1 MVRRL
6 PVTEHIFL
14 PEVITLRNEQSTFN
28 QKKKIAKLLAGAI
41 FCFCILTVRI
51 AWLQIV
57 QGEELS
63 TAAREQQT
71 SDNTITPKRGL
82 IYDRNFKILANNLS
96 VETISITPKN
106 VRLNTKQTPEQ
117 IADSL
122 AKILELDPKDVLKK
136 IKKESSFEYIKKKVE
151 KDQADAVRKYIDTY
165 KLDGIR
171 FSEDTKRYYPYS
183 SFASQVIGFVGGDN
197 QGLEGIESVYD
208 EQLRGVP
215 GRIVSANKTAGLEL
229 PDNYESY
236 YEAKDGKSVVLT
248 IDETIQHFAE
258 KHLENARI
266 ENKLEEGAACI
277 VMNVKTGEI
286 LAMATKPDYDLNRP
300 FAVTEAVEER
310 YPGIKDELK
319 GLSGSAYNAKL
330 TEVTQFLRR
339 NKAVV
344 DSYEPGSTFKI
355 AVASMALEENAVG
368 LNDHFYCGGS
378 IKVADRTI
386 SCANRNGHGAETFVQ
401 GVQNSCNP
409 VFIEVG
415 ARVGKEN
422 FLKYLKGFGFRDK
435 TGIELPGETNGI
447 FHDPSNFKEIDLA
460 TSSFGQSFNVTP
472 LQMVTMVS
480 SVANGG
486 KLMKPHLVK
495 QLVDSEKNVVEEYKP
510 QVIRQVISEET
521 SKTMREILESVVS
534 VGGGKN
540 AYLAGYR
547 IAGKTGT
554 SEKQPRGTGKYIAS
568 FVGFAPADD
577 PEIVCLVIL
586 DQPPVGATY
595 YGGLIAA
602 PVVKN
607 ILEESLQYLGVEPE
621 YTQEELQLI
630 DITVPD
636 ITGKTRKEAEELL
649 AKSDVSISFRGE
661 GDIVMDQVPKAFS
674 KLAKNSKVVAYTEGE
689 VSTKSVTIPNVVG
702 CSASEANKGIVN
714 AGLNVRIKGLS
725 KASGAATCSGQSPA
739 AGTVVEPGTIVT
751 LDFAYAE
758 VRD

>member
-1 MVRRL
+1 M
-6 PVTEHIFL
+6 
-14 PEVITLRNEQSTFN
+14 RNEQSTFK
-28 QKKKIAKLLAGAI
+28 QKKNIALLLVGAI
-41 FCFCILTVRI
+41 FCFCLLILRI
-51 AWLQIV
+51 AWLQV
-57 QGEELS
+57 VRGEELS
-63 TAAREQQT
+63 SAAREQQT
-71 SDNTITPKRGL
+71 SDNIINPKRGL
-82 IYDRNFKILANNLS
+82 IYDRNFKVLANNLS
-96 VETISITPKN
+96 VETISISPKN
-106 VRLNTKQTPEQ
+106 VRLSTKQTPEQ
-117 IADSL
+117 IANKL
-122 AKILELDPKDVLKK
+122 AEILELEPDKVLEK
-136 IKKESSFEYIKKKVE
+136 IKKESNFEYIKKKVE
-151 KDQADAVRKYIDTY
+151 KDQADAVREYINTY
-165 KLDGIR
+165 KIDGIK

-183 SFASQVIGFVGGDN
+183 NFASQVIGFVGNDN

-215 GRIVSANKTAGLEL
+215 GRIVSANRAAGLEL

-236 YEAKDGKSVVLT
+236 YEAQEGKSVVLT
-248 IDETIQHFAE
+248 IDESIQHFAE
-258 KHLENARI
+258 KHLETARI
-266 ENKLEEGAACI
+266 ENKLEEGAAAI

-286 LAMATKPDYDLNRP
+286 LAMVTKPDYDLNQP
-300 FAVTEAVEER
+300 FAITEAVEEK
-310 YPGIKDELK
+310 YPGIKEELANM
-319 GLSGSAYNAKL
+319 SGSEYNTKL

-355 AVASMALEENAVG
+355 AVASMALEENAVA
-368 LNDHFYCGGS
+368 LNDHFFCSGS
-378 IKVADRTI
+378 IKVADRRI
-386 SCANRNGHGAETFVQ
+386 SCANKNGHGAETFVQ

-415 ARVGKEN
+415 ARVGRER
-422 FLKYLKGFGFRDK
+422 FLKYLKGFGFRDT

-460 TSSFGQSFNVTP
+460 TASFGQSFNVTP

-480 SVANGG
+480 AVANGG

-495 QLVDSEKNVVEEYKP
+495 ELVDSDQNVIEEYKP

-521 SKTMREILESVVS
+521 SKTMCEILESVVS

-554 SEKQPRGTGKYIAS
+554 SEKQPRGTGKYVAS

-577 PEIVCLVIL
+577 PQIVCLVIL

-621 YTQEELQLI
+621 YTQEEMQLM

-636 ITGKTRKEAEELL
+636 ITGKTRQEAQDIL
-649 AKSDVSISFRGE
+649 AQNEINISFKGS
-661 GDIVMDQVPKAFS
+661 GDIVLDQVPKAYS
-674 KLAKNSKVVAYTEGE
+674 KLAKNSKIVAYTEGE

-702 CSASEANKGIVN
+702 CSASEANRGIVN

-725 KASGAATCSGQSPA
+725 SAAGSASCSAQSPA
-739 AGTVVEPGTIVT
+739 AGTVVEPGTVVT
-751 LDFAYAE
+751 LDFEYSG

>member
-1 MVRRL
+1 MQ
-6 PVTEHIFL
+6 
-14 PEVITLRNEQSTFN
+14 NEQSTFV
-28 QKKKIAKLLAGAI
+28 QRKKIGGLLAI
-41 FCFCILTVRI
+41 TVFLFCALMVRV

-57 QGEELS
+57 RGEELS
-63 TAAREQQT
+63 SAAREQQT

-82 IYDRNFKILANNLS
+82 IYDRNMKIIANNLS

-106 VRLNTKQTPEQ
+106 VRQNSKQSPEE
-117 IADSL
+117 IARNMAEILGLEAETVL
-122 AKILELDPKDVLKK
+122 AKINKN
-136 IKKESSFEYIKKKVE
+136 SNFEYIKRKVE
-151 KDQADAVRKYIDTY
+151 KDQADALREYVNKY
-165 KLDGIR
+165 KLDGIK
-171 FSEDTKRYYPYS
+171 FSEDTKRYYPYGN
-183 SFASQVIGFVGGDN
+183 FASQVIGFVGSDN
-197 QGLEGIESVYD
+197 KGLEGIEMVYN
-208 EQLRGVP
+208 EHLEGVP

-236 YEAKDGKSVVLT
+236 YEAQNGRSVVLT
-248 IDETIQHFAE
+248 IDETIQHFTE

-266 ENKLEEGAACI
+266 ENQLEEGAAAI

-286 LAMATKPDYDLNRP
+286 LAMATKPDYDLNQP
-300 FAVTEAVEER
+300 FEITEAVEEK
-310 YPGIKDELK
+310 YPDIKKELET
-319 GLSGSAYNAKL
+319 LEDSEYNAKL

-355 AVASMALEENAVG
+355 AVASMALEENVVN
-368 LNDHFYCGGS
+368 LNDHFFCGGS
-378 IKVADRTI
+378 IKVADRRI
-386 SCANRNGHGAETFVQ
+386 SCANRNGHGAQTFVQ

-415 ARVGKEN
+415 ARVGKEK
-422 FLKYLKGFGFRDK
+422 FMEYVKGFGFRDV
-435 TGIELPGETNGI
+435 TGIELPGETSGI
-447 FHDPSNFKEIDLA
+447 FHVAEYFKEIDLA

-480 SVANGG
+480 AVANGG

-495 QLVDSEKNVVEEYKP
+495 QLVDENQNVVEEYEP
-510 QVIRQVISEET
+510 TVVRQVISEET
-521 SKTMREILESVVS
+521 SNTMRQILESVVS
-534 VGGGKN
+534 EGGGKN

-554 SEKQPRGTGKYIAS
+554 SEKQPRGNGKYVAS

-621 YTQEELQLI
+621 YTQEELDRI

-636 ITGKTRKEAEELL
+636 ITGKTRKEAELILKE
-649 AKSDVSISFRGE
+649 VGVNISFRGT
-661 GDIVMDQVPKAFS
+661 GDTVLDQVPKPYS
-674 KLAKNSKVVAYTEGE
+674 KLARESKVVAYTEGE
-689 VSTKSVTIPNVVG
+689 ESKKSVTIPDVVG
-702 CSASEANKGIVN
+702 CSASEANKGITN

-725 KASGAATCSGQSPA
+725 NVQGIAICSEQSPA

-751 LDFAYAE
+751 LDFRYVE
-758 VRD
+758 IRD

>member
-1 MVRRL
+1 MISFGGIAVR
-6 PVTEHIFL
+6 I
-14 PEVITLRNEQSTFN
+14 EQSTFK
-28 QKKKIAKLLAGAI
+28 QKKRIMLLLFIVVMI
-41 FCFCILTVRI
+41 FFALLVRV

-57 QGEELS
+57 RGEWLS
-63 TAAREQQT
+63 SAAREQQT
-71 SDNTITPKRGL
+71 SDNIISPKRGL
-82 IYDRNFKILANNLS
+82 IYDRNMKVLANNLS

-106 VRLNTKQTPEQ
+106 VRDNSKQTSEQ
-117 IADSL
+117 IAAKL
-122 AKILELDPKDVLKK
+122 AEILELD
-136 IKKESSFEYIKKKVE
+136 KESVLEKINKQSNFEYIKKKVE
-151 KDQADAVRKYIDTY
+151 KDQADAVRAYIEEY
-165 KLDGIR
+165 GLDGIR
-171 FSEDTKRYYPYS
+171 FAEDTKRYYPYGN
-183 SFASQVIGFVGGDN
+183 FASQVIGFAGSDN
-197 QGLEGIESVYD
+197 TGLEGIEMVYD

-215 GRIVSANKTAGLEL
+215 GRIVSANKTSGLEI

-236 YEAKDGKSVVLT
+236 YEPQNGKSVVLT
-248 IDETIQHFAE
+248 IDETIQHFTE
-258 KHLENARI
+258 KHLENARV
-266 ENKLEEGAACI
+266 ENQLEEGAAAI

-286 LAMATKPDYDLNRP
+286 LAMATKPDYNLNEP
-300 FAVTEAVEER
+300 FAVTPAVEER
-310 YPGIKDELK
+310 YPEIKKELEA
-319 GLSGSAYNAKL
+319 LEGSEYNARL

-355 AVASMALEENAVG
+355 AVASMALEENVVG
-368 LNDHFYCGGS
+368 LNDHFFCSGA

-386 SCANRNGHGAETFVQ
+386 SCANRNGHGAQTFVQ

-415 ARVGKEN
+415 ARVGRTT
-422 FLKYLKGFGFRDK
+422 FMKYVKGFGFREK
-435 TGIELPGETNGI
+435 TGIELPGETDGI
-447 FHDPSNFKEIDLA
+447 FHAAENFKEIDLA

-480 SVANGG
+480 AVANGG

-495 QLVDSEKNVVEEYKP
+495 QLVDENGNVIEEHKP
-510 QVIRQVISEET
+510 QVVRQVISEET
-521 SKTMREILESVVS
+521 SKTMCKILESVVS
-534 VGGGKN
+534 EGGGRN

-547 IAGKTGT
+547 VAGKTGT
-554 SEKQPRGTGKYIAS
+554 SEKQPRGNGKYVAS

-621 YTQEELQLI
+621 YTQEEMEMI

-636 ITGKTRKEAEELL
+636 VTGKTRKEAE
-649 AKSDVSISFRGE
+649 SILKEEGVNITFRGQ
-661 GDIVMDQVPKAFS
+661 GDVVLDQVPKAYS
-674 KLAKNSKVVAYTEGE
+674 KLARNSKVVAYTEGE
-689 VSTKSVTIPNVVG
+689 ESKKTVTIPDVVG
-702 CSASEANKGIVN
+702 CYGSEANKGIVN
-714 AGLNVRIKGLS
+714 AGLNVRVKGLS
-725 KASGAATCSGQSPA
+725 GSGGIAVCTEQQPP

-751 LDFAYAE
+751 LDFRFAE
-758 VRD
+758 IRD

>member
-1 MVRRL
+1 MQ
-6 PVTEHIFL
+6 
-14 PEVITLRNEQSTFN
+14 NEQSTFV
-28 QKKKIAKLLAGAI
+28 QRKKIGGLLAI
-41 FCFCILTVRI
+41 TVFLFCALMVRV

-57 QGEELS
+57 RGEELS
-63 TAAREQQT
+63 SAAREQQT

-82 IYDRNFKILANNLS
+82 IYDRNMKIIANNLS

-106 VRLNTKQTPEQ
+106 VRQNSKQTPEE
-117 IADSL
+117 IARNMAEILGLESESVL
-122 AKILELDPKDVLKK
+122 AKINKN
-136 IKKESSFEYIKKKVE
+136 SNFEYIKRKVE
-151 KDQADAVRKYIDTY
+151 KDQADALREYVNKY
-165 KLDGIR
+165 KLDGIK
-171 FSEDTKRYYPYS
+171 FSEDTKRYYPYGN
-183 SFASQVIGFVGGDN
+183 FASQVIGFVGSDN
-197 QGLEGIESVYD
+197 KGLEGIEMVYN
-208 EQLRGVP
+208 EHLEGVP

-236 YEAKDGKSVVLT
+236 YEAQNGRSVVLT
-248 IDETIQHFAE
+248 IDETIQHFTE

-266 ENKLEEGAACI
+266 ENQLEEGAAAI

-286 LAMATKPDYDLNRP
+286 LAMATKPDYDLNQP
-300 FAVTEAVEER
+300 FEITQAVEEK
-310 YPGIKDELK
+310 YPDIKKELEA
-319 GLSGSAYNAKL
+319 LEDSEYNAKL

-355 AVASMALEENAVG
+355 AVASMALEENAVN
-368 LNDHFYCGGS
+368 LNDHFFCGGS
-378 IKVADRTI
+378 IKVADRRI
-386 SCANRNGHGAETFVQ
+386 SCANKNGHGAQTFVQ

-415 ARVGKEN
+415 ARVGKEK
-422 FLKYLKGFGFRDK
+422 FMEYVKGFGFRDV
-435 TGIELPGETNGI
+435 TGIELPGETSGI
-447 FHDPSNFKEIDLA
+447 FHVAEYFKEIDLA

-480 SVANGG
+480 AVANGG

-495 QLVDSEKNVVEEYKP
+495 QLVDENQNVVEEYEP
-510 QVIRQVISEET
+510 TVVRQVISEET
-521 SKTMREILESVVS
+521 SRTMRQILESVVS
-534 VGGGKN
+534 EGGGKN

-554 SEKQPRGTGKYIAS
+554 SEKQPRGNGKYVAS

-621 YTQEELQLI
+621 YTQEELDRI

-636 ITGKTRKEAEELL
+636 ITGKTRKEAEAILKE
-649 AKSDVSISFRGE
+649 VGVNISFRGT
-661 GDIVMDQVPKAFS
+661 GDTVLDQVPKPYS
-674 KLAKNSKVVAYTEGE
+674 KLARESKVVAYTEGE
-689 VSTKSVTIPNVVG
+689 ESKKSVTIPNVVG
-702 CSASEANKGIVN
+702 CSASEANKGITN

-725 KASGAATCSGQSPA
+725 NVQGIAICSEQSPA

-751 LDFAYAE
+751 LDFRYVE
-758 VRD
+758 IRD

>member
-1 MVRRL
+1 MQ
-6 PVTEHIFL
+6 
-14 PEVITLRNEQSTFN
+14 NEQSTFV
-28 QKKKIAKLLAGAI
+28 QRKKIGGLLAI
-41 FCFCILTVRI
+41 TVFLFCALMVRV

-57 QGEELS
+57 RGEELS
-63 TAAREQQT
+63 SAAREQQT

-82 IYDRNFKILANNLS
+82 IYDRNMKIIANNLS

-106 VRLNTKQTPEQ
+106 VRQNSKQSAEE
-117 IADSL
+117 IARNM
-122 AKILELDPKDVLKK
+122 AEILELDEESVLAK
-136 IKKESSFEYIKKKVE
+136 INKNSNFEYIKKKVE
-151 KDQADAVRKYIDTY
+151 KDQADALREYVNKYS
-165 KLDGIR
+165 LDGIK
-171 FSEDTKRYYPYS
+171 FAEDTKRYYPYGN
-183 SFASQVIGFVGGDN
+183 FASQVIGFVGSDN
-197 QGLEGIESVYD
+197 KGLEGIEMVYN
-208 EQLRGVP
+208 EQLEGVP
-215 GRIVSANKTAGLEL
+215 GRIVSANRTAGLEL

-236 YEAKDGKSVVLT
+236 YEAQNGKSVVLT
-248 IDETIQHFAE
+248 IDETIQHFTE

-266 ENKLEEGAACI
+266 ENQLEEGAAAI

-286 LAMATKPDYDLNRP
+286 LAMATKPDYDLNKP
-300 FAVTEAVEER
+300 FEITEAVEER
-310 YPGIKDELK
+310 YPDIKAELET
-319 GLSGSAYNAKL
+319 LDDSEYNAKL

-355 AVASMALEENAVG
+355 AVASMALEENVVS

-378 IKVADRTI
+378 IKVADRRI
-386 SCANRNGHGAETFVQ
+386 SCANRNGHGSQTFVQ

-415 ARVGKEN
+415 ARVGREKFME
-422 FLKYLKGFGFRDK
+422 YVKGFGFRDT
-435 TGIELPGETNGI
+435 TGIELPGETSGI
-447 FHDPSNFKEIDLA
+447 FHAAEYFKEIDLA

-480 SVANGG
+480 AVANGG
-486 KLMKPHLVK
+486 KLMKPYLVK
-495 QLVDSEKNVVEEYKP
+495 QLVDENQNVVEEYEP
-510 QVIRQVISEET
+510 TVVRQVISEET
-521 SKTMREILESVVS
+521 SHTMRQILESVVS
-534 VGGGKN
+534 EGGGKN

-554 SEKQPRGTGKYIAS
+554 SEKQPRGNGKYVAS

-586 DQPPVGATY
+586 DQPPAGATY

-621 YTQEELQLI
+621 YTQEELEKI

-636 ITGKTRKEAEELL
+636 ITGKTRKEAEAILKE
-649 AKSDVSISFRGE
+649 VGVNISLRGT
-661 GDIVMDQVPKAFS
+661 GDIVLDQVPKPYS
-674 KLAKNSKVVAYTEGE
+674 KLARESKVVAYTEGE
-689 VSTKSVTIPNVVG
+689 ESKKSVTIPNVVG
-702 CSASEANKGIVN
+702 CSASEANRGITN

-725 KASGAATCSGQSPA
+725 NVQGIAICSEQTPA

-751 LDFAYAE
+751 LDFRYVE
-758 VRD
+758 IRD

>member
-1 MVRRL
+1 M
-6 PVTEHIFL
+6 
-14 PEVITLRNEQSTFN
+14 RNEKSTIK
-28 QKKKIAKLLAGAI
+28 QKKRIALLLAAAI
-41 FCFCILTVRI
+41 FCFCLLVIRT

-57 QGEELS
+57 RGEELS

-71 SDNTITPKRGL
+71 SDNIITPKRGL
-82 IYDRNFKILANNLS
+82 IYDRNMKILANNLS
-96 VETISITPKN
+96 VETISISPKN
-106 VRLNTKQTPEQ
+106 VRQNLKQTPEQ
-117 IADSL
+117 ISKRL
-122 AKILELDPKDVLKK
+122 AEMLDLDEKQVLDKINKK
-136 IKKESSFEYIKKKVE
+136 SSFEYIKKKVE
-151 KDQADAVRKYIDTY
+151 KDQADAVRAYVDEY
-165 KLDGIR
+165 RLDGIR

-183 SFASQVIGFVGGDN
+183 NFASQVIGFVGNDN

-208 EQLRGVP
+208 EELKGVP
-215 GRIVSANKTAGLEL
+215 GRIVSANKAAGLEL

-236 YEAKDGKSVVLT
+236 YEAQEGKGVVLT
-248 IDETIQHFAE
+248 IDETIQHFVE

-266 ENKLEEGAACI
+266 ENKLEEGAAAI
-277 VMNVKTGEI
+277 VMNAKTGEI
-286 LAMATKPDYDLNRP
+286 LAMATKPDYDLNQP
-300 FAVTEAVEER
+300 FAVTSAVEEK
-310 YPGIKDELK
+310 YPDIKKELDALDGIE
-319 GLSGSAYNAKL
+319 YNEKL
-330 TEVTQFLRR
+330 TQSTQFLRR

-355 AVASMALEENAVG
+355 AVASMALEENVVG

-378 IKVADRTI
+378 IKVADRRI

-415 ARVGKEN
+415 GRVGKEN
-422 FLKYLKGFGFRDK
+422 FLRYVKGFGFRDK

-447 FHDPSNFKEIDLA
+447 FHDIGNFKEIDLA

-472 LQMVTMVS
+472 LQMITMVS
-480 SVANGG
+480 AVANGG

-495 QLVDSEKNVVEEYKP
+495 GLVDSEQNLIVEYKP
-510 QVIRQVISEET
+510 QMVRQVISEET
-521 SKTMREILESVVS
+521 SRTMCEILESVVS

-554 SEKQPRGTGKYIAS
+554 SEKQPRGNGKYVAS

-586 DQPPVGATY
+586 DQPPVGAVY

-621 YTQEELQLI
+621 YTQEELALI

-636 ITGKTRKEAEELL
+636 ITGKTKAEAEKMLR
-649 AKSDVSISFRGE
+649 AVGVNISIKGS
-661 GDIVMDQVPKAFS
+661 GDIVIDQVPKAYS

-689 VSTKSVTIPNVVG
+689 ESTKSVVIPDVIG
-702 CSASEANKGIVN
+702 CTASEANKGIVN

-725 KASGAATCSGQSPA
+725 SSGGLAICSEQSPV
-739 AGTVVEPGTIVT
+739 AGTVVEPGTVVT
-751 LDFAYAE
+751 LGFKYSE

>member
-1 MVRRL
+1 MQ
-6 PVTEHIFL
+6 
-14 PEVITLRNEQSTFN
+14 NEQSTFT
-28 QKKKIAKLLAGAI
+28 QRKKIGWLLAGAVFL
-41 FCFCILTVRI
+41 FCALMVRV

-57 QGEELS
+57 RGEELS
-63 TAAREQQT
+63 LAAREQQT
-71 SDNTITPKRGL
+71 SDNIITPERGL
-82 IYDRNFKILANNLS
+82 IYDRNMKIIANNLS

-106 VRLNTKQTPEQ
+106 VRGNTKQSAEE
-117 IADSL
+117 IARNM
-122 AKILELDPKDVLKK
+122 AEILDLEYESVLKK
-136 IKKESSFEYIKKKVE
+136 INRESNFEYIKRKVE
-151 KDQADAVRKYIDTY
+151 KDEADALREYVNKYSIEGV
-165 KLDGIR
+165 K
-171 FSEDTKRYYPYS
+171 FSEDTKRYYPYGN
-183 SFASQVIGFVGGDN
+183 FAAQVIGFVGNDN
-197 QGLEGIESVYD
+197 NGLEGIEMVYD
-208 EQLRGVP
+208 EQLKGVP
-215 GRIVSANKTAGLEL
+215 GRIVSANLTAGLEL

-236 YEAKDGKSVVLT
+236 YEAKPGNSVVLT

-266 ENKLEEGAACI
+266 ENSLEEGAAAI

-286 LAMATKPDYDLNRP
+286 LAMATKPDYDLNQP
-300 FAVTEAVEER
+300 FEITPAVEEK
-310 YPGIKDELK
+310 YPDIKKELETLDGDEY
-319 GLSGSAYNAKL
+319 SAKL

-378 IKVADRTI
+378 IKVADRRI
-386 SCANRNGHGAETFVQ
+386 SCANRNGHGAQTFVQ

-415 ARVGKEN
+415 ARVGRER
-422 FLKYLKGFGFRDK
+422 FIKYVEGFGFRDK

-447 FHDPSNFKEIDLA
+447 FHEVSNFKEIDLA

-480 SVANGG
+480 AVANGG

-495 QLVDSEKNVVEEYKP
+495 KLVDENQNVIEEIKP
-510 QVIRQVISEET
+510 TVVRQVISEET
-521 SKTMREILESVVS
+521 SKTMCGILESVVS

-540 AYLAGYR
+540 AYLAGFR

-554 SEKQPRGTGKYIAS
+554 SEKQPRGNGKYVAS

-586 DQPPVGATY
+586 DQPPVGSTY

-621 YTQEELQLI
+621 YTQEELAMI

-636 ITGKTRKEAEELL
+636 VTGLSRKEAEAEL
-649 AKSDVSISFRGE
+649 KKVGVNITFRGQ
-661 GDIVMDQVPKAFS
+661 GDVVLDQVPKPYS

-689 VSTKSVTIPNVVG
+689 EIQKSVTIPDVVG
-702 CSASEANKGIVN
+702 CSASEANKGITN

-725 KASGAATCSGQSPA
+725 NVTGIAICSSQSPA

-751 LDFAYAE
+751 LDFKYAE
-758 VRD
+758 VQD

>member
-1 MVRRL
+1 MVQ
-6 PVTEHIFL
+6 
-14 PEVITLRNEQSTFN
+14 NDKSTFS
-28 QKKKIAKLLAGAI
+28 QRKKIGWLLVGAVFL
-41 FCFCILTVRI
+41 FCFLIGR
-51 AWLQIV
+51 AAYFQIIR
-57 QGEELS
+57 GEELS
-63 TAAREQQT
+63 QAAREQQT
-71 SDNTITPKRGL
+71 SDNTITPARGL
-82 IYDRNFKILANNLS
+82 IYDRNMKVVANNLT

-106 VRLNTKQTPEQ
+106 VRGNTKQTSEQ
-117 IADSL
+117 IAKNM
-122 AKILELDPKDVLKK
+122 AEILELDYEWVLERINKQ
-136 IKKESSFEYIKKKVE
+136 SNFEYIKKKVE
-151 KDQADAVRKYIDTY
+151 KDQADALRKYISDNSI
-165 KLDGIR
+165 DGVK
-171 FSEDTKRYYPYS
+171 FAEDTKRNYPYGN
-183 SFASQVIGFVGGDN
+183 FASQVIGFVGSDN
-197 QGLEGIESVYD
+197 KGLEGIEMVYN
-208 EQLRGVP
+208 EQLEGVP
-215 GRIVSANKTAGLEL
+215 GRVVSANNTAGLEL

-236 YEAKDGKSVVLT
+236 YEAQPGKSVVLT
-248 IDETIQHFAE
+248 IDEAIQHFTE

-266 ENKLEEGAACI
+266 ENGLEEGAAAI

-286 LAMATKPDYDLNRP
+286 LAMATKPDYDLNQP
-300 FAVTEAVEER
+300 FEISAAVEER
-310 YPGIKDELK
+310 YPDIKKELEALEGDE
-319 GLSGSAYNAKL
+319 YNAKL

-386 SCANRNGHGAETFVQ
+386 SCANRNGHGSQTFVQ

-409 VFIEVG
+409 AFIEIG
-415 ARVGKEN
+415 ARVGKDN
-422 FLKYLKGFGFRDK
+422 FIKYIEGFGFREK
-435 TGIELPGETNGI
+435 TGIELPGETSGI
-447 FHDPSNFKEIDLA
+447 FHDYSNFKEIDLA

-472 LQMVTMVS
+472 LQIVTMAA

-495 QLVDSEKNVVEEYKP
+495 QLVDENQNVVEEYEP
-510 QVIRQVISEET
+510 TVVRQVISEET
-521 SKTMREILESVVS
+521 SKKMCEILESVVS

-540 AYLAGYR
+540 AYLAGFR

-554 SEKQPRGTGKYIAS
+554 SEKQPRGNGKYVAS

-586 DQPPVGATY
+586 DQPPAGNTY

-621 YTQEELQLI
+621 YTQEELALI

-636 ITGKTRKEAEELL
+636 VTGMSRKEAEAVLKEQG
-649 AKSDVSISFRGE
+649 VNISFKGT
-661 GDIVMDQVPKAFS
+661 GDVVLDQVPKPYS
-674 KLAKNSKVVAYTEGE
+674 KLARNSKVVAYTEGE
-689 VSTKSVTIPNVVG
+689 ESSKSVEIPNVVG
-702 CSASEANKGIVN
+702 CSASEANKGITN

-725 KASGAATCSGQSPA
+725 NVDGIAICSGQSPA
-739 AGTVVEPGTIVT
+739 AGTMVEPGTIVT
-751 LDFAYAE
+751 LDFRYSE
-758 VRD
+758 IRD

>member
-1 MVRRL
+1 MR
-6 PVTEHIFL
+6 I
-14 PEVITLRNEQSTFN
+14 EQSTFK
-28 QKKKIAKLLAGAI
+28 QKKRIMLLLCIVVMI
-41 FCFCILTVRI
+41 FFALLVRV

-57 QGEELS
+57 RGEWLS
-63 TAAREQQT
+63 SAAREQQT
-71 SDNTITPKRGL
+71 SDNIISPERGL
-82 IYDRNFKILANNLS
+82 IYDRNMKVLANNLS

-106 VRLNTKQTPEQ
+106 VRDNSKQTPEQ
-117 IADSL
+117 IAAKL
-122 AKILELDPKDVLKK
+122 AEILELDKDSVLNKINKK
-136 IKKESSFEYIKKKVE
+136 SNFEYIKKKVE
-151 KDQADAVRKYIDTY
+151 KDQADAVRAYIEEY
-165 KLDGIR
+165 QLDGIR
-171 FSEDTKRYYPYS
+171 FAEDTKRYYPYGN
-183 SFASQVIGFVGGDN
+183 FASQVIGFAGSDN
-197 QGLEGIESVYD
+197 TGLEGIEMVYD

-215 GRIVSANKTAGLEL
+215 GRIVSANKTAGLEI

-236 YEAKDGKSVVLT
+236 YEPQNGRSVVLT
-248 IDETIQHFAE
+248 IDETIQHFTE

-266 ENKLEEGAACI
+266 ENQLEEGAAAI

-286 LAMATKPDYDLNRP
+286 LAMATKPDYDLNEP
-300 FAVTEAVEER
+300 FAVTSAVEEK
-310 YPGIKDELK
+310 YPEIKKELEA
-319 GLSGSAYNAKL
+319 LDGSEYNARL

-355 AVASMALEENAVG
+355 AVASMALEENVVG
-368 LNDHFYCGGS
+368 LNDHFFCSGA

-386 SCANRNGHGAETFVQ
+386 SCANRNGHGAQTFVQ

-415 ARVGKEN
+415 ARVGRTT
-422 FLKYLKGFGFRDK
+422 FMKYVKGFGFREK
-435 TGIELPGETNGI
+435 TGIELPGETDGI
-447 FHDPSNFKEIDLA
+447 FHAAENFKEIDLA

-480 SVANGG
+480 AVANGG

-495 QLVDSEKNVVEEYKP
+495 QLVDENGNVIEEYKP
-510 QVIRQVISEET
+510 QVVRQVISEET
-521 SKTMREILESVVS
+521 SKTMCKILESVVS
-534 VGGGKN
+534 EGGGRN

-547 IAGKTGT
+547 VAGKTGT
-554 SEKQPRGTGKYIAS
+554 SEKQPRGNGKYVAS

-621 YTQEELQLI
+621 YTQEEMEMI

-636 ITGKTRKEAEELL
+636 VTGKTRKEAETILKEEG
-649 AKSDVSISFRGE
+649 VNITFRGQ
-661 GDIVMDQVPKAFS
+661 GDIVLDQVPKAYS
-674 KLAKNSKVVAYTEGE
+674 KLARNSKVVAYTEGE
-689 VSTKSVTIPNVVG
+689 ESKKTVTIPDVVG
-702 CSASEANKGIVN
+702 CYGSEANKGIVN
-714 AGLNVRIKGLS
+714 AGLNVRVKGLS
-725 KASGAATCSGQSPA
+725 GSGGIAVCTEQQPP

-751 LDFAYAE
+751 LDFRFAE
-758 VRD
+758 IRD

>member
-1 MVRRL
+1 MQK
-6 PVTEHIFL
+6 
-14 PEVITLRNEQSTFN
+14 EQSTFT
-28 QKKKIAKLLAGAI
+28 QRKKIGWLLAGAVFL
-41 FCFCILTVRI
+41 FCALMVRV

-57 QGEELS
+57 RGEELS
-63 TAAREQQT
+63 LAAREQQT
-71 SDNTITPKRGL
+71 SDNVITPERGL
-82 IYDRNFKILANNLS
+82 IYDRNMKIIANNLS

-106 VRLNTKQTPEQ
+106 VRENTKQSAEE
-117 IADSL
+117 IARNM
-122 AKILELDPKDVLKK
+122 AEILDLEYESVLKR
-136 IKKESSFEYIKKKVE
+136 INRESNFEYIKRKVE
-151 KDQADAVRKYIDTY
+151 KDEADALREYVNKYSIEGV
-165 KLDGIR
+165 K
-171 FSEDTKRYYPYS
+171 FSEDTKRYYPYGN
-183 SFASQVIGFVGGDN
+183 FASQVIGFVGNDN
-197 QGLEGIESVYD
+197 NGLEGIEMVYD
-208 EQLRGVP
+208 EQLKGVP
-215 GRIVSANKTAGLEL
+215 GRIVSANLTAGLEL

-236 YEAKDGKSVVLT
+236 YAAKPGNSVVLT

-266 ENKLEEGAACI
+266 ENGLEEGAAAI

-286 LAMATKPDYDLNRP
+286 LAMATKPDYDLNQP
-300 FAVTEAVEER
+300 FEITPAVEEK
-310 YPGIKDELK
+310 YPDIKKELETLN
-319 GLSGSAYNAKL
+319 GAEYSAKL

-378 IKVADRTI
+378 IKVADRRI
-386 SCANRNGHGAETFVQ
+386 SCANRNGHGAQTFVQ

-415 ARVGKEN
+415 ARVGREK
-422 FLKYLKGFGFRDK
+422 FIKYLEGFGFRDK

-447 FHDPSNFKEIDLA
+447 FHEVSNFKEIDLA

-480 SVANGG
+480 AVANGG

-495 QLVDSEKNVVEEYKP
+495 KLVDENQNVIEEIKP
-510 QVIRQVISEET
+510 TVVRQVISEET
-521 SKTMREILESVVS
+521 SKTMCGILESVVS

-540 AYLAGYR
+540 AYLAGFR

-554 SEKQPRGTGKYIAS
+554 SEKQPRGNGKYVAS

-586 DQPPVGATY
+586 DQPPVGSTY

-621 YTQEELQLI
+621 YTQEELAMI

-636 ITGKTRKEAEELL
+636 VTGMSRKEAEAEL
-649 AKSDVSISFRGE
+649 KKVGVNITFRGQ
-661 GDIVMDQVPKAFS
+661 GDVVLDQVPKPYS

-689 VSTKSVTIPNVVG
+689 EIQKSVTIPDVVG
-702 CSASEANKGIVN
+702 CSASEANKGITN

-725 KASGAATCSGQSPA
+725 NVTGIAICSSQSPA

-751 LDFAYAE
+751 LDFKYSE

>member
-1 MVRRL
+1 MQ
-6 PVTEHIFL
+6 
-14 PEVITLRNEQSTFN
+14 NEQSTFV
-28 QKKKIAKLLAGAI
+28 QRKKIGGLLVI
-41 FCFCILTVRI
+41 TVFLFCALMVRV

-57 QGEELS
+57 RGEELS
-63 TAAREQQT
+63 SAAREQQT

-82 IYDRNFKILANNLS
+82 IYDRNMKIIANNLS

-106 VRLNTKQTPEQ
+106 VRQNSKQSPEE
-117 IADSL
+117 IARNMAEILGLESETVL
-122 AKILELDPKDVLKK
+122 EKINKN
-136 IKKESSFEYIKKKVE
+136 SNFEYIKRKVE
-151 KDQADAVRKYIDTY
+151 KDQADALREYVNKY
-165 KLDGIR
+165 KLDGIK
-171 FSEDTKRYYPYS
+171 FSEDTKRYYPYGN
-183 SFASQVIGFVGGDN
+183 FASQVIGFVGSDN
-197 QGLEGIESVYD
+197 KGLEGIEMVYN
-208 EQLRGVP
+208 EHLEGVP

-236 YEAKDGKSVVLT
+236 YEAQNGRSVVLT
-248 IDETIQHFAE
+248 IDETIQHFTE

-266 ENKLEEGAACI
+266 ENQLEEGAAAI

-286 LAMATKPDYDLNRP
+286 LAMATKPDYDLNQP
-300 FAVTEAVEER
+300 FEITEAVEEK
-310 YPGIKDELK
+310 YPDIKKELES
-319 GLSGSAYNAKL
+319 LEDSEYNAKL

-355 AVASMALEENAVG
+355 AVASMALEENVVN
-368 LNDHFYCGGS
+368 LNDHFFCGGS
-378 IKVADRTI
+378 IKVADRRI
-386 SCANRNGHGAETFVQ
+386 SCANRNGHGSQTFVQ

-415 ARVGKEN
+415 ARVGREKFME
-422 FLKYLKGFGFRDK
+422 YVKGFGFRDV
-435 TGIELPGETNGI
+435 TGIELPGETSGI
-447 FHDPSNFKEIDLA
+447 FHVAEYFKEIDLA

-480 SVANGG
+480 AVANGG

-495 QLVDSEKNVVEEYKP
+495 QLVDENQNVVEEYEP
-510 QVIRQVISEET
+510 TVVRQVISEET
-521 SKTMREILESVVS
+521 SNTMRQILESVVS
-534 VGGGKN
+534 EGGGKN

-554 SEKQPRGTGKYIAS
+554 SEKQPRGNGKYVAS

-621 YTQEELQLI
+621 YTQEELDRI

-636 ITGKTRKEAEELL
+636 ITGKTRKEAEAILKE
-649 AKSDVSISFRGE
+649 VGVNISFRGT
-661 GDIVMDQVPKAFS
+661 GDTVLDQVPKPYS
-674 KLAKNSKVVAYTEGE
+674 KLARESKVVAYTEGE
-689 VSTKSVTIPNVVG
+689 ESKKSVTIPDVVG
-702 CSASEANKGIVN
+702 CSASEANKGITN

-725 KASGAATCSGQSPA
+725 NVQGIAICSEQSPA

-751 LDFAYAE
+751 LDFRYVE
-758 VRD
+758 IRD